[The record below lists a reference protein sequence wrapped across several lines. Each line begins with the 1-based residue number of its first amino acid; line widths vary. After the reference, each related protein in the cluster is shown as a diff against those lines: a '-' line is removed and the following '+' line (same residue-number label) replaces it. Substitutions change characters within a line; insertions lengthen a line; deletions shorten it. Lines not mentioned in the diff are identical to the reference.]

1 MKYCQSLLFLFL
13 CSSVFGQLNGSWQG
27 VLIQGNPD
35 GSTTNF
41 AIWLDLFVDGPRI
54 KGSIR
59 SEQANTPYYKI
70 SSIIGKVEGN
80 NILVKEK
87 IIVNEDTQEGM
98 GWCLLLAKFVYNE
111 SEQKLKGTYTSD
123 TEGCVPGELV
133 LVKSNKAFNREAT
146 EIIEASSLEEVEALL
161 GEEIAVVGK
170 QFVLTDV
177 KFQSGKHNIASS
189 SYSYLNKIVRLL
201 KENSS
206 IKIHLKGHTDSDGD
220 DENNFILS
228 QKRAK
233 SVSEY
238 LEKKGVNEDMV
249 TYEGY
254 GESRSIATN
263 ESKPGKQLNRRVELL
278 IVAE

>member
-1 MKYCQSLLFLFL
+1 MRYLQSLLLLFL
-13 CSSVFGQLNGSWQG
+13 CSSAFGQLNGSWQG

-35 GSTTNF
+35 GTTTNF
-41 AIWLDLFVDGPRI
+41 AIWVELIVDGAQL

-59 SEQANTPYYKI
+59 SEQANSPYYKI
-70 SSIIGKVEGN
+70 SSLIGKVEGAN
-80 NILVKEK
+80 VVVKEK
-87 IIVNEDTQEGM
+87 VIVNENTQEGM

-111 SEQKLKGTYTSD
+111 SEQKLKGTYTSA

-133 LVKSNKAFNREAT
+133 LVKSNKAFNRAAT
-146 EIIEASSLEEVEALL
+146 EIVEASSLENVKELL
-161 GEEIAVVGK
+161 IKKTAVVGK

-177 KFQSGKHNIASS
+177 NYQSGKHSITSS
-189 SYSYLNKIVRLL
+189 SYSYLNKITKLL

-233 SVSEY
+233 SVSDY
-238 LEKKGVNEDMV
+238 LVKKGVKEERI
-249 TYEGY
+249 TFEGY

-263 ESKPGKQLNRRVELL
+263 ESKEGKQLNRRVELL
-278 IVAE
+278 IVSE